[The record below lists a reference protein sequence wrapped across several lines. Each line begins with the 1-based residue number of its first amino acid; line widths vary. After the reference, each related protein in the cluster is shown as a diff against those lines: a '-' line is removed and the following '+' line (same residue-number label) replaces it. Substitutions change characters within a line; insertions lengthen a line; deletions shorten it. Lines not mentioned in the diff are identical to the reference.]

1 MLTDKAVP
9 ARECR
14 PRNRRLLCC
23 NYGTGNHAQNKY
35 IQAGRVFASRS
46 VSDSLSSSRTPALL
60 ILFDGR
66 KLLFW
71 CWIWPSFNAGA
82 LSEILERLFQD
93 SSLISFQ
100 QDLKTATGMSLLSS
114 PQILLLSAFFCLI
127 RGLFADIFRE
137 KYFPYSYPNSVDCR
151 RAADITAIK

>member
-35 IQAGRVFASRS
+35 IQAGHVFACRS

-66 KLLFW
+66 KFLFW

-82 LSEILERLFQD
+82 LSETRKRIFQD
-93 SSLISFQ
+93 SSLISFSE
-100 QDLKTATGMSLLSS
+100 DLKTIKGLSLII
-114 PQILLLSAFFCLI
+114 ILLLITASFCFI
-127 RGLFADIFRE
+127 RGLFADILKGKNIFLNRIRILL
-137 KYFPYSYPNSVDCR
+137 N
-151 RAADITAIK
+151 AAGKHL